1 MLLLILF
8 AFIAG
13 VVTILSPC
21 ILPILPIV
29 LSGSLGEGKKKP
41 LGIITGFILSFTFFT
56 LFLSLIVTITN
67 LSADDLRNI
76 SVVIILFFGI
86 SLLVPK
92 FQVFLEQLFSKL
104 SNFAPQKQ
112 HSGFFGGLLIG
123 FSLGLIWTPCVG
135 PILASVITLAAT
147 NSVTST
153 AAFITLAYAIG
164 TAIPMLGVM
173 YLGRNL
179 FQKVPWLLPN
189 TAKIQKGFG
198 IVMIFVAIALFFN
211 LHRSFQ
217 TFVLE
222 TFPSYSKTLT
232 GFENNEAVKKNL
244 KELKK

>member
-1 MLLLILF
+1 MLLLVLF

-56 LFLSLIVTITN
+56 LFLSAIVSVTN
-67 LSADDLRNI
+67 LSADDLRNVA
-76 SVVIILFFGI
+76 VVIILFFGI

-92 FQVFLEQLFSKL
+92 FQVLLEQLFSKL
-104 SNFAPQKQ
+104 SRFAPQKQ
-112 HSGFFGGLLIG
+112 RSGFFGGLLIG

-147 NSVTST
+147 NTVNTT
-153 AAFITLAYAIG
+153 AAFITLSYAMG
-164 TAIPMLGVM
+164 TALPMLAIM
-173 YLGRNL
+173 YMGRNL

-198 IVMIFVAIALFFN
+198 IIMILIAIALFFN

-217 TFVLE
+217 TYVLE
-222 TFPSYSKTLT
+222 TFPAYSGTLT
-232 GFENNEAVKKNL
+232 QFENNEAVKENL